1 MFYLTT
7 QERKTIVFVLAL
19 LILGIGLDFF
29 KKKTNRADL
38 INYKLL
44 EGRLFEKV
52 DINRASFSEITTIPG
67 VGEKL
72 AYSIIAYRKS
82 HGRFKNI
89 EELKRVKGIKDR
101 KLEKLKKYIT
111 IEDLNP

>member
-7 QERKTIVFVLAL
+7 QERKTIIFILAL

-52 DINRASFSEITTIPG
+52 DINRASFSELNTIPG
-67 VGEKL
+67 VGEKV

-82 HGRFKNI
+82 NGGFKNI
-89 EELKRVKGIKDR
+89 EELKRIKGIKDR

-111 IEDLNP
+111 IEDLCR